1 MLRHKI
7 SLSKF
12 RKIKIIPSIFSNHSS
27 TNLEINNKKTGKLK
41 NTWKLKNALL
51 NNQQIEEEIKGEI
64 KRDRLKWKHKYQ
76 NFQDALKAVL
86 RGRFTAVNT
95 YIKKDPK

>member
-1 MLRHKI
+1 MLGHKT

-27 TNLEINNKKTGKLK
+27 TNLEINNKKTG
-41 NTWKLKNALL
+41 KLKNALL